1 MHKSFCPKSKIS
13 IHAAREGGD
22 RQDSVFLRLHCISIH
37 AAREG
42 GDPCIHDIISVFF
55 TISIHAA
62 REGGDPVV
70 VCAYASVEY
79 FNPRRP

>member
-1 MHKSFCPKSKIS
+1 MKAATLLMIYTGMMPGIS

-22 RQDSVFLRLHCISIH
+22 ANAVERLQRARISIH

-42 GDPCIHDIISVFF
+42 GDAIDD
-55 TISIHAA
+55 A
-62 REGGDPVV
+62 VV
-70 VCAYASVEY
+70 YPPRH

>member
-1 MHKSFCPKSKIS
+1 MNTASKIS

-22 RQDSVFLRLHCISIH
+22 ADGGVVCALRVISIH

-42 GDPCIHDIISVFF
+42 GDNHVFLLF
-55 TISIHAA
+55 GSGSH
-62 REGGDPVV
+62 
-70 VCAYASVEY
+70 